1 MQKVTLKVVGM
12 ARGGCKRAVTRA
24 LSDLDGVEAV
34 EIDLAAREAKVQ
46 YDANKVSLEAMGNAI
61 RDAGY
66 DVKG

>member
-1 MQKVTLKVVGM
+1 M
-12 ARGGCKRAVTRA
+12 TRA

-46 YDANKVSLEAMGNAI
+46 YDETKVSLETMGEAI

-66 DVKG
+66 DVER